1 MGKYYSRNFSG
12 DILCDEA
19 LLRRYSK
26 IKPIVTID
34 KKEYLLDDLSL
45 EELKTN
51 KNILFSDK
59 KFKKAKY
66 TTFDFSKYSCMSR
79 DSAIAL
85 VKSFCPREVSVA
97 SILSQIPDE
106 LLDKVVA
113 FKVSYR
119 VEILGESEYMF
130 KVNENGCS
138 IVSIELYRKLIKLEL
153 LDDESLKPL
162 NDRII
167 PIIEKDGKKYT
178 CQKKHSLKQI
188 REESYIWN
196 SDDFTKKVD
205 VSKFRILTHVKMLH
219 GHGYY
224 SLFKPSIAEI
234 LSQIPKAYIKDTV
247 AFEIIDTYPMSGD
260 EFDDGYHTSSV
271 RLYGR
276 K

>member
-1 MGKYYSRNFSG
+1 MGKYYSQNFSG

-45 EELKTN
+45 KELKNN
-51 KNILFSDK
+51 KDILFNET
-59 KFKKAKY
+59 KFEKAKY
-66 TTFDFSKYSCMSR
+66 TAFDSSKYSWMLK
-79 DSAIAL
+79 DSVIAL
-85 VKSFCPREVSVA
+85 VKSFCPREVSIA
-97 SILSQIPDE
+97 SMLSQIPDE

-119 VEILGESEYMF
+119 IKVLGAPEYMF
-130 KVNENGCS
+130 KVRENGCS
-138 IVSIELYRKLIKLEL
+138 IVSIELYRKRIKLEL
-153 LDDESLKPL
+153 LDDESLKSL

-167 PIIEKDGKKYT
+167 PIIEDNGKKYT
-178 CQKKHSLKQI
+178 CHKKYSLEQI
-188 REESYIWN
+188 RKESYIWDTDN
-196 SDDFTKKVD
+196 FTKEVD
-205 VSKFRILTHVKMLH
+205 RSKLKILTHVKMLH
-219 GHGYY
+219 GYGYY
-224 SLFKPSIAEI
+224 GYFKPSIAEI
-234 LSQIPKAYIKDTV
+234 LSQIPKEYINDTV
-247 AFEIIDTYPMSGD
+247 AFEIIDTYSMSGD

>member
-1 MGKYYSRNFSG
+1 MGKYYSKNFSG
-12 DILCDEA
+12 DILCDEV

-51 KNILFSDK
+51 KDILFSDK

-66 TTFDFSKYSCMSR
+66 TDFDSSKYSWMLK
-79 DSAIAL
+79 DSVIAL

-97 SILSQIPDE
+97 SMLSQIPDE

-119 VEILGESEYMF
+119 VKILGESEYMF
-130 KVNENGCS
+130 KVRENGCS
-138 IVSIELYRKLIKLEL
+138 IVSIELYRKRIKLEL
-153 LDDESLKPL
+153 LDDESLKSL

-167 PIIEKDGKKYT
+167 PIIEDNGKKYT
-178 CQKKHSLKQI
+178 CHKKYSLEQI
-188 REESYIWN
+188 RKESYIWDT
-196 SDDFTKKVD
+196 DDFTKEVD
-205 VSKFRILTHVKMLH
+205 RSKLKILTHVKMLH
-219 GHGYY
+219 GYGYPGF
-224 SLFKPSIAEI
+224 FKPSVAEI
-234 LSQIPKAYIKDTV
+234 LSQIPKEYIKDTV

-271 RLYGR
+271 RLYVR